1 MSRAYRIKV
10 QESLRRVIRA
20 SDHVRTD
27 LEVLEILPPEQMAE
41 LLTDELLKRG
51 FEKQGQALVR
61 TEKGVQIKVEPA
73 TGAVTVQAQ
82 AEEHV
87 DLEASKN
94 VVADLDAG
102 RKLSEQTR
110 KAAQEELRQG
120 LKRDADKKAAALQ
133 QQVTERLEGR
143 LADLRK
149 ELDQAV
155 NRVTAEALKR
165 RAAQIGQI
173 KELTEDQE
181 SGSLTIVVEV

>member
-110 KAAQEELRQG
+110 KSAQEELRQG